1 MPSLMRG
8 ERSFSCSFFRNPP
21 TLACE
26 VRLLPLSL
34 TIPLLSRELHLIH
47 SLKTLLLPVDLLIAT
62 TKWQDVQSYAEE
74 NIYFDS
80 EGKGI
85 KRTLY

>member
-1 MPSLMRG
+1 MASLMRG

-26 VRLLPLSL
+26 VRTPPPPSPL
-34 TIPLLSRELHLIH
+34 ISRELHLIH

-62 TKWQDVQSYAEE
+62 AKWQDVQSHAEE

-80 EGKGI
+80 EGEGI